1 MPVNQARAQQI
12 AAFNNRKASSPPA
25 VPPGQPPAKLTA
37 SKGMSAT
44 DIALIQ
50 KSDSGVTLSQD
61 EVIRYKALQT
71 KENLRVTAEQQAAL
85 DKANKDAQLQDAKL
99 QQRVLLETVRG
110 LNSTKIVAAPAVNWF
125 SNLPTP
131 GGLATIIIIL
141 IVFVM
146 AIVPVDASG
155 TTRLKL
161 VWLTLTGK
169 THLRY
174 QEQGKQG
181 GGSLPPLPFQPLAD
195 TNQPTTNGIYNAIP
209 PSQLPQNVNFFDLFG
224 GTNL

>member
-85 DKANKDAQLQDAKL
+85 NKANKDAKL
-99 QQRVLLETVRG
+99 QQRVLLETERG

-155 TTRLKL
+155 T
-161 VWLTLTGK
+161 
-169 THLRY
+169 
-174 QEQGKQG
+174 
-181 GGSLPPLPFQPLAD
+181 
-195 TNQPTTNGIYNAIP
+195 
-209 PSQLPQNVNFFDLFG
+209 
-224 GTNL
+224 